1 MCERSIEE
9 KNLLPAESIHV
20 ALIAYCMYLYEA
32 CQNQN
37 DKRSF
42 LCAPDKFL
50 LHYRP
55 FMPPAIHPVDLLRVL
70 RHQRLT
76 PAIVFLTSRRAC
88 DEAIGSFEHRQLP
101 IPPTRSATI
110 TDVLD
115 HMIAEYPS
123 IAGHPL
129 IPTVQQ
135 YGVAAHHAGH
145 LPSWKIAVEELMR
158 QGCLDAVFA
167 TTTLAAGVDFPA
179 RTVVMTQSSV
189 RKDRNITELTV
200 NEIQQLAG
208 RGGRRGKD
216 YVGFVVVTPSPYID
230 LGPIANGLTN
240 HPEPIDSQFVIS
252 YPMVL
257 NLLKAH
263 SIDHIQPILEKS
275 FAQFQLNQRADAY
288 ETKLDDVETQLEAY
302 GRRDCADWIAQWQSF
317 NLAKKR
323 RSHHRRNTQH
333 DPPEISAQLAFLT
346 PGRAVEL
353 SKNHAI
359 VLRQYRSRGQGAPM
373 LTVVRNG
380 GRVIEYPASA
390 VTAVIDEVIDVTEAR
405 RFPWCTPQSLN
416 HAIETLEEFPA
427 RLRRLPIRVDQDGAD
442 NPILT
447 ETLKDEFPCPTCPS
461 RPACQKDHPR
471 ALKLRQEEHRLT
483 KTIHAMRTELWHRF
497 QQHVEVLQKF
507 GYLTPACQLTSEGDW
522 ARLIRINHSL
532 LITELIRMGAF
543 EGITASL
550 LAGVLASI
558 AHDDDRPASFP
569 GRHPGLTSTLG
580 QVRKIAHSLSAYE
593 EPPLLRWDVAAI
605 ADRWIAEPALPWNE
619 LIRSTTMAEGDVYRL
634 LARTLEYLS
643 QVYGLKVTHPGLAGV
658 ARDAMDLMRRD
669 VLQELP

>member
-1 MCERSIEE
+1 
-9 KNLLPAESIHV
+9 
-20 ALIAYCMYLYEA
+20 
-32 CQNQN
+32 
-37 DKRSF
+37 
-42 LCAPDKFL
+42 
-50 LHYRP
+50 
-55 FMPPAIHPVDLLRVL
+55 MPPAIHPVDLLHVL

-88 DEAIGSFEHRQLP
+88 DEAIASFEHRQIP
-101 IPPTRSATI
+101 IPPTRSAAI
-110 TDVLD
+110 THVLD
-115 HMIAEYPS
+115 KMVAEYPS
-123 IAGHPL
+123 IAEHPL
-129 IPTVQQ
+129 IPTVQR

-145 LPSWKIAVEELMR
+145 LPSWKVAIEELMR

-179 RTVVMTQSSV
+179 RTVVITQSSV
-189 RKDRNITELTV
+189 RKNRDITELTV

-263 SIDHIQPILEKS
+263 PIDHIQPILEKS

-288 ETKLDDVETQLEAY
+288 ETKLDDVEQQLEDY
-302 GRRDCADWIAQWQSF
+302 GQRECADWITQWQSF
-317 NLAKKR
+317 SLAKKH
-323 RSHHRRNTQH
+323 RSHHRLKTQH
-333 DPPEISAQLAFLT
+333 DPPEVSARLTFLT
-346 PGRAVEL
+346 PGRVVEL
-353 SKNHAI
+353 SRDRAI
-359 VLRQYRSRGQGAPM
+359 VLRQYRSRGQGYPM
-373 LTVVRNG
+373 LTVLRSG
-380 GRVIEYPASA
+380 GRIVEYPANA
-390 VTAVIDEVIDVTEAR
+390 VAAVIDEMIDVAEAR
-405 RFPWCTPQSLN
+405 KFPWCTPHSLE
-416 HAIETLEEFPA
+416 HAIHALERFPT
-427 RLRRLPIRVDQDGAD
+427 RLRRLPIRVDQDGTT
-442 NPILT
+442 ILT
-447 ETLKDEFPCPTCPS
+447 ETLSDEFPCPACPA
-461 RPACQKDHPR
+461 RPACQKDHPQ
-471 ALKLRQEEHRLT
+471 ALKLRQEDHRLT
-483 KTIHAMRTELWHRF
+483 KTIHALRTELWHRF

-507 GYLTPACQLTSEGDW
+507 GYLTPTCQLTADGDW

-543 EGITASL
+543 EGITPSL

-569 GRHPGLTSTLG
+569 GRHPALASTLG
-580 QVRKIAHSLSAYE
+580 QVRKVAHTLSAHE

-605 ADRWIAEPALPWNE
+605 ADRWIGEHTLPWSE
-619 LIRSTTMAEGDVYRL
+619 LVRSTTMAEGDVYRL

-643 QVYGLKVTHPGLAGV
+643 QVHSLKSTHPGLADV

>member
-1 MCERSIEE
+1 
-9 KNLLPAESIHV
+9 
-20 ALIAYCMYLYEA
+20 
-32 CQNQN
+32 
-37 DKRSF
+37 
-42 LCAPDKFL
+42 
-50 LHYRP
+50 
-55 FMPPAIHPVDLLRVL
+55 MPPAIHPVDLLRVL
-70 RHQRLT
+70 RNQRLT

-88 DEAIGSFEHRQLP
+88 DEAIASFEHRQIP
-101 IPPTRSATI
+101 MPPTRSQAI

-115 HMIAEYPS
+115 KMTAEYPS
-123 IAGHPL
+123 IADHPL
-129 IPTVQQ
+129 IPTVQH

-179 RTVVMTQSSV
+179 RTVVITQSSV
-189 RKDRNITELTV
+189 RKDRDITELTV

-240 HPEPIDSQFVIS
+240 HPEPIDSQFVVS

-263 SIDHIQPILEKS
+263 TIDHIQPILEKS

-288 ETKLDDVETQLEAY
+288 ETKLDDVERQLEVY
-302 GRRDCADWIAQWQSF
+302 GQRECADWITQWQSF
-317 NLAKKR
+317 SLAQKH
-323 RSHHRRNTQH
+323 RSHHRLKTRH
-333 DPPEISAQLAFLT
+333 DPPEISARLTFLT
-346 PGRAVEL
+346 PGRVVEFTRDHAV
-353 SKNHAI
+353 
-359 VLRQYRSRGQGAPM
+359 VLRQYRSRGQGYPM

-380 GRVIEYPASA
+380 GRIVEYPANA
-390 VTAVIDEVIDVTEAR
+390 VTAVIDEIIDVAEAR
-405 RFPWCTPQSLN
+405 KFPWCTPHSLE
-416 HAIETLEEFPA
+416 HVIETLESLPT
-427 RLRRLPIRVDQDGAD
+427 RLRRLPIRVDRDGTA
-442 NPILT
+442 ILT
-447 ETLKDEFPCPTCPS
+447 ETLSDEFPCPTCPA

-471 ALKLRQEEHRLT
+471 ALKLRQEDLRLT
-483 KTIHAMRTELWHRF
+483 KTIHALRTELWHRF

-507 GYLTPACQLTSEGDW
+507 GYLTPACQLTPDGDW

-543 EGITASL
+543 EGISPSL

-569 GRHPGLTSTLG
+569 GRHPALISTLG
-580 QVRKIAHSLSAYE
+580 QVRKIAHALSAYE

-605 ADRWIAEPALPWNE
+605 AERWIAEPTLPWRE
-619 LIRSTTMAEGDVYRL
+619 FIYATTMAEGDIYRL

-643 QVYGLKVTHPGLAGV
+643 QVHGLKSTHPGLADV

>member
-1 MCERSIEE
+1 
-9 KNLLPAESIHV
+9 
-20 ALIAYCMYLYEA
+20 
-32 CQNQN
+32 
-37 DKRSF
+37 
-42 LCAPDKFL
+42 
-50 LHYRP
+50 
-55 FMPPAIHPVDLLRVL
+55 MPPAIHPVDLLRVL

-88 DEAIGSFEHRQLP
+88 DEAIGSFEHRQIP
-101 IPPTRSATI
+101 IPPTRSAAI

-123 IAGHPL
+123 IADHPL
-129 IPTVQQ
+129 IPTVQR

-179 RTVVMTQSSV
+179 RTVVITQSSV
-189 RKDRNITELTV
+189 RKDRDIMELTV

-240 HPEPIDSQFVIS
+240 HPEPIDSQFVVS

-275 FAQFQLNQRADAY
+275 FAQFQLNQRANAY
-288 ETKLDDVETQLEAY
+288 ETKLDDVETQLETY
-302 GRRDCADWIAQWQSF
+302 GQRECADWIAQWESF
-317 NLAKKR
+317 SLAKKR
-323 RSHHRRNTQH
+323 RSHHRRKTQH

-373 LTVVRNG
+373 LTVMRSG
-380 GRVIEYPASA
+380 GRIIEYPASA

-416 HAIETLEEFPA
+416 HAIETLEQFPA

-461 RPACQKDHPR
+461 RPACQKDHPQ

-497 QQHVEVLQKF
+497 QQHIEVLQKF
-507 GYLTPACQLTSEGDW
+507 GYLTPTCQLTSEGDW

-543 EGITASL
+543 EGINASL

-558 AHDDDRPASFP
+558 AHDDDRPASFA
-569 GRHPGLTSTLG
+569 GRQQALMSTLG
-580 QVRKIAHSLSAYE
+580 QVRKVAHSLSAYE
-593 EPPLLRWDVAAI
+593 EPPLLRLDVAAI
-605 ADRWIAEPALPWNE
+605 VDRWIAEPTLPWSE
-619 LIRSTTMAEGDVYRL
+619 LIRATTMAEGDIYRL

-643 QVYGLKVTHPGLAGV
+643 QLHGLRSTHPGLADI